1 MSEGFLPT
9 VVNVR
14 FIKPLDEALLEE
26 LAKNHR
32 LVVTLE
38 ENVISGGFGQNVAAF
53 YAGQPGSM
61 PKVLNL
67 GIPDI
72 FVEHGNVEELKEE
85 LGLDEQSAARRI
97 LDRIKNS
104 KEEIS

>member
-1 MSEGFLPT
+1 
-9 VVNVR
+9 
-14 FIKPLDEALLEE
+14 
-26 LAKNHR
+26 
-32 LVVTLE
+32 
-38 ENVISGGFGQNVAAF
+38 
-53 YAGQPGSM
+53 M